1 MSYRL
6 AFDLIQR
13 FEGCRL
19 TSYPDPGTGGMPYTV
34 GWGSTYIDGKP
45 VKPNQTITQV
55 KADQA
60 LLGEVARIAQV
71 LALKVPGWSRLNVNQ
86 QCALISFSF
95 NLGANWYGSP
105 GFSTITR
112 TIKEGRL
119 KDVPAALL
127 LYRNPGTNVE
137 AGLRRRRI
145 AEGVLWAAPV
155 KP

>member
-19 TSYPDPGTGGMPYTV
+19 TSYPDPGTGGAPWTI

-71 LALKVPGWSRLNVNQ
+71 LSLKVPGWSRLNINQ
-86 QCALISFSF
+86 RSALISFSF
-95 NLGANWYGSP
+95 NVGAHWYGSP
-105 GFSTITR
+105 GFSTISR
-112 TIKEGRL
+112 TIKDGGL
-119 KDVPAALL
+119 KDVPWALL
-127 LYRNPGTNVE
+127 LYINPGTNVT